1 MQTTGYYRRRRGV
14 YEHILDGRMSL
25 LDNSFHD
32 LLCQQADAGTGIV
45 RTSAAQ
51 LHHELGIS
59 RKLAQKYLC
68 RLERKGY
75 IRRFRKA
82 RSRASQPTLIH
93 LYECTALPH
102 KGKFLD
108 AWASSSWQ
116 ECAYVSSI
124 QSGIHGG
131 IQSGIH
137 RAAEPYRNLEIYKF
151 RKTPAANPAAPS
163 TPTDVRP
170 SLSEGEQRRR
180 IAKRDERHA
189 REATAKTEASV
200 GTGPEVAQRRFCS
213 ACGRTEAFHHRPIA
227 NIQRENPAWIPHEF
241 RAEVATEVSTASD
254 PAAQSIA
261 RARDIDGAQ
270 EVSRE
275 TGEALAAAAAA
286 GAAAQVTPITHAR
299 ETTSSEANSQPDG
312 LQSGGREKPG
322 PQPIETMTKAEIDAE
337 LRALKAKLAGV
348 GNMR

>member
-32 LLCQQADAGTGIV
+32 ILCQQADASTGIV
-45 RTSAAQ
+45 WTSAAQ

-82 RSRASQPTLIH
+82 RSRASQATLIH

-108 AWASSSWQ
+108 AWRSESWQ
-116 ECAYVSSI
+116 QCTYISGI

-137 RAAEPYRNLEIYKF
+137 RAAEPYRNLEIYKS
-151 RKTPAANPAAPS
+151 KKIPAANPAAPA
-163 TPTDVRP
+163 TPADIRQP
-170 SLSEGEQRRR
+170 LSEGEQRRR
-180 IAKRDERHA
+180 IAKRDERLA
-189 REATAKTEASV
+189 REAEVHREAMVGSGPSDWAFDRQNHTEK
-200 GTGPEVAQRRFCS
+200 
-213 ACGRTEAFHHRPIA
+213 
-227 NIQRENPAWIPHEF
+227 PA
-241 RAEVATEVSTASD
+241 EVSTAGAT
-254 PAAQSIA
+254 AAQNAPPASAPPIT
-261 RARDIDGAQ
+261 RARDIQ
-270 EVSRE
+270 
-275 TGEALAAAAAA
+275 TGEAEANKEVSTAAGPQGLDVDTRARAVAAAASE
-286 GAAAQVTPITHAR
+286 GRELSWDEAR
-299 ETTSSEANSQPDG
+299 E
-312 LQSGGREKPG
+312 LH
-322 PQPIETMTKAEIDAE
+322 
-337 LRALKAKLAGV
+337 LLKAKLRSL
-348 GNMR
+348 GNPHQNTA